1 MLGLVG
7 RKEADIAPP
16 ASVRCH
22 GVVAR
27 ATGPH
32 SQTASTMAAVQTSCG
47 DRPKSLDGTPPPA
60 SHVTRTMDRPLP
72 RAPAETSGG
81 SNAPPTAPETFYG
94 VPVFNSD
101 PCAAW
106 PPDPWTL
113 ASILP
118 SRMNLGRSALNA
130 TSAAGHRQ
138 RGAPAEA
145 GHNPQ
150 PWAPWRQPLYS
161 FPCRFQKQ
169 GPASAGCRRQRCTP
183 SAGRAA
189 CRHDRPGHA
198 PAGQP
203 RLPAMRHRIP
213 ARFLGCAGLLGPPRQ
228 GAQLGV
234 PNAQALGRKGRKDG
248 SRRGKAT
255 QQAFPRLWDAPAGLA
270 PPRLG
275 GPGSREPARRAV
287 PRLVNR
293 NATRMSGNSGV
304 FFMAR
309 GRPER

>member
-81 SNAPPTAPETFYG
+81 SNAPPTAAEPFSG
-94 VPVFNSD
+94 IPGMNSD

-118 SRMNLGRSALNA
+118 SRMNLGRSALTHQAPLVIANA
-130 TSAAGHRQ
+130 ELRPRLGTIPNLGPLGGSVCSPSLAASRSKDPLLPGAGAK
-138 RGAPAEA
+138 GAPL
-145 GHNPQ
+145 
-150 PWAPWRQPLYS
+150 PL
-161 FPCRFQKQ
+161 
-169 GPASAGCRRQRCTP
+169 
-183 SAGRAA
+183 AGR
-189 CRHDRPGHA
+189 
-198 PAGQP
+198 PAGMTG
-203 RLPAMRHRIP
+203 PAMRQRASRGSQRCGTEYPQSSWDMP
-213 ARFLGCAGLLGPPRQ
+213 ACWGHHGKVPSWGCPTRRLLG
-228 GAQLGV
+228 
-234 PNAQALGRKGRKDG
+234 AQAEKTAPGAEKRP
-248 SRRGKAT
+248 SRPSRGPGM
-255 QQAFPRLWDAPAGLA
+255 PRLALPHPGWAGQVPASRPAG
-270 PPRLG
+270 PY
-275 GPGSREPARRAV
+275 PGLSTE
-287 PRLVNR
+287 
-293 NATRMSGNSGV
+293 M
-304 FFMAR
+304 
-309 GRPER
+309 RPG